1 MRRRIPLEGV
11 AMAGRQREVPD
22 NAGGLFVKW
31 MDARNEF
38 GSGSPEARDAL
49 TKLKRSQKGDK
60 QPPSSEAT

>member
-1 MRRRIPLEGV
+1 
-11 AMAGRQREVPD
+11 MAGRQREVPD